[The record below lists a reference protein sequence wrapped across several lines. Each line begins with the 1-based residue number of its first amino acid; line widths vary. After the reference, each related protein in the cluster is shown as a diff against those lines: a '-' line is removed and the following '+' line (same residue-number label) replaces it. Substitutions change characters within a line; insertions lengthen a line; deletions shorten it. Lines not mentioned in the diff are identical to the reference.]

1 LLRWAKAGATEPRQS
16 QRAKV
21 ILFAVQGVGVH
32 AVSRQN
38 FSKRR
43 SPGAT
48 ERLSGLKGP
57 PGPVA
62 PSPSGRR
69 CAIGG
74 WPWPAPSPK
83 TAATPGDLFQH
94 LNTGHHPGGILS
106 SKEELVDG
114 IMRYIRNDNAESA
127 HPFRWTY
134 TGMPLAVYDII

>member
-16 QRAKV
+16 KRAKV

-57 PGPVA
+57 PRAGRSLTIRPEVRHRWVA
-62 PSPSGRR
+62 LAYTKP
-69 CAIGG
+69 
-74 WPWPAPSPK
+74 
-83 TAATPGDLFQH
+83 
-94 LNTGHHPGGILS
+94 
-106 SKEELVDG
+106 EDG
-114 IMRYIRNDNAESA
+114 S
-127 HPFRWTY
+127 
-134 TGMPLAVYDII
+134 